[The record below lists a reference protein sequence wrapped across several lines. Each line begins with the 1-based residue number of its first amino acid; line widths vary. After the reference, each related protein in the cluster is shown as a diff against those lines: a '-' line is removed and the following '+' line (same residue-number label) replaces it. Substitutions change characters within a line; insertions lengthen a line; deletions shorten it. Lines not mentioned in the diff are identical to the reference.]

1 MPKILRRHI
10 ENLVKDWTGASLE
23 ISDMSYGLLEGKDPH
38 GRKDGTWVVH
48 GPPIG
53 PIELM
58 TVERNVW
65 QKWATNPDD
74 MNMQC
79 SIRRSLATHV
89 WRAPDGDGVWR
100 QMEIGERRPAQ
111 PISLAAP
118 RRTRSRSP
126 RRSYTEAPPRRFP
139 PAFGI
144 WQDNGQLAHSRR
156 RQAAPS
162 QVL

>member
-23 ISDMSYGLLEGKDPH
+23 ISDMSYGLLEGRDPH

-65 QKWATNPDD
+65 RKWATKPDD
-74 MNMQC
+74 MQ
-79 SIRRSLATHV
+79 T
-89 WRAPDGDGVWR
+89 
-100 QMEIGERRPAQ
+100 
-111 PISLAAP
+111 
-118 RRTRSRSP
+118 
-126 RRSYTEAPPRRFP
+126 
-139 PAFGI
+139 
-144 WQDNGQLAHSRR
+144 
-156 RQAAPS
+156 
-162 QVL
+162 